1 MTLAL
6 NLALHAGEETVTL
19 PAGPPA
25 TAGQALIGSPP
36 ATAGDPVTLTWG
48 ATGGGGGG
56 GSLPVPTGEG
66 NVLMTGNAAASY
78 AWSEQPLDFGR
89 Y

>member
-1 MTLAL
+1 MTLSL
-6 NLALHAGEETVTL
+6 SLALHAGEQDVTL
-19 PAGPPA
+19 PAGPPVS
-25 TAGQALIGSPP
+25 AGQALIGSPP
-36 ATAGDPVTLTWG
+36 AVAGGPVTLTWG
-48 ATGGGGGG
+48 ASGGAGG

-66 NVLMTGNAAASY
+66 NVLMTGPAAASY